1 MTKKSATASSDL
13 TFENFLLELNQLTE
27 KYLGNS
33 KVQAAAKTVATS
45 DAADAADDDAD
56 DADDINIPSEDELS
70 GMGIRALR
78 KLAAEYFEDD
88 QVAKAKKDELIE
100 SLLELANGDLDADED
115 DEEDDDDE
123 DDADDIED
131 DEDSDEED
139 EDEDDEEDEDEE
151 EADDDEYRAE
161 LEGMKL
167 ADLRKLAR
175 DEYEAEPSEIR
186 KLDKE
191 GLIDLILDADAEDDS
206 DVGVEEDDE
215 EDGYTED
222 ELKGMEIDALKEIAD
237 EWEIEYT
244 PKARKATLVKL
255 ILEAQEYEDDE
266 DYEDEDED

>member
-1 MTKKSATASSDL
+1 MTKKSATAASDL

-45 DAADAADDDAD
+45 DADDDDTDEAEG
-56 DADDINIPSEDELS
+56 INIPSEDELE

-100 SLLELANGDLDADED
+100 SLLELANGTLDED
-115 DEEDDDDE
+115 
-123 DDADDIED
+123 
-131 DEDSDEED
+131 ED
-139 EDEDDEEDEDEE
+139 EDEDDDEEDADDADDDLDEEDDEEEEEDEDEE
-151 EADDDEYRAE
+151 GDEDDDEYRAE

-175 DEYEAEPSEIR
+175 DELEAEPSEIR

-191 GLIDLILDADAEDDS
+191 GLIDLIMDAAAEDDS
-206 DVGVEEDDE
+206 DVGIEEDDE
-215 EDGYTED
+215 EEGYTEE

-255 ILEAQEYEDDE
+255 IMEAQEYEDDE
-266 DYEDEDED
+266 EYDEDE